1 MRLLRGEVKDRKL
14 GVIIVRGLGKGRM
27 RMKIIIS
34 EMSEKDKIEIIEGRE
49 IEIGDGN
56 GKRIG
61 IDEEEEK
68 EIRKE
73 RLSMKIR
80 RNEKVENGEDFCLI
94 GIIKNRED
102 KILGDEKLIRNRINE
117 LRYEKDGIFGCKCFL
132 GGER

>member
-68 EIRKE
+68 EISKE